1 LRIEFHVEDY
11 EDQLSASYLVERNG
25 VDAEVGLLE
34 VREFDSMKIRKWLML
49 VRDNLA
55 QAGRP
60 KFTNCRIWMTAGG
73 KYEAK
78 YGQDEVDWDAI
89 VPGLGACPGI
99 CV

>member
-1 LRIEFHVEDY
+1 
-11 EDQLSASYLVERNG
+11 
-25 VDAEVGLLE
+25 
-34 VREFDSMKIRKWLML
+34 ML